1 MIRNERKKKNKKNKN
16 EDDDYLKL
24 AFVLSSASFQEAPFD
39 SSLSLSS
46 SFFLSQRRR
55 RGGRENEK
63 PYSRFLL
70 CLLRT
75 RRPGKRFERKREK
88 GPAKIPRVRFAEKN
102 LRRRRWMMIK
112 IEGKC

>member
-16 EDDDYLKL
+16 EDDDALKL

-39 SSLSLSS
+39 SSLSSS
-46 SFFLSQRRR
+46 SFFSV
-55 RGGRENEK
+55 NEEEEEDERTK
-63 PYSRFLL
+63 NRYSRFLLL

-75 RRPGKRFERKREK
+75 RRPGKRFERKREN
-88 GPAKIPRVRFAEKN
+88 GPGKIPRVRFAEKN